1 MTDDFHEQEK
11 DGNQQP
17 RVSPNIGTFHKFSL
31 YWKTVSFSSVE
42 RFVNSIHKL
51 NSILLLIVLCLV
63 SSDSEYT
70 SEDEELDRS
79 LASVSY
85 ENSEN
90 TGKQE

>member
-1 MTDDFHEQEK
+1 M
-11 DGNQQP
+11 
-17 RVSPNIGTFHKFSL
+17 
-31 YWKTVSFSSVE
+31 E